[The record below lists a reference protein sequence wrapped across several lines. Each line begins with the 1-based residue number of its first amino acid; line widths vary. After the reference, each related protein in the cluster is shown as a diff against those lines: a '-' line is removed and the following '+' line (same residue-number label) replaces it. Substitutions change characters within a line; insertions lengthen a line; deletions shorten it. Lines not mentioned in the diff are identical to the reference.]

1 MKILSAAFATL
12 TLFTLSPIA
21 HADPASH
28 DQVVGLSDVYVPS
41 GFDSNS
47 DAFVVVNGLFPN
59 SCYKIKEVQV
69 KNLDAMTQ
77 EITTIATVTE
87 GLCLTVIVPFHHEA
101 QLGKLALGTH
111 KLRFMN
117 GDSTFMEKEIVIGQ

>member
-1 MKILSAAFATL
+1 MKLLTAIATAL
-12 TLFTLSPIA
+12 VCFTAPLA
-21 HADPASH
+21 HADPVSH
-28 DQVVGLSDVYVPS
+28 EQVVGVSDVYVPN

-47 DAFVVVNGLFPN
+47 DAFVVVSGLFPN

-69 KNLDAMTQ
+69 KNVDAMTQ
-77 EITTIATVTE
+77 ELTATAEVTE

-101 QLGKLALGTH
+101 QLGKLAMGTH

-117 GDSTFMEKEIVIGQ
+117 GDKTFMEKDIVIGK